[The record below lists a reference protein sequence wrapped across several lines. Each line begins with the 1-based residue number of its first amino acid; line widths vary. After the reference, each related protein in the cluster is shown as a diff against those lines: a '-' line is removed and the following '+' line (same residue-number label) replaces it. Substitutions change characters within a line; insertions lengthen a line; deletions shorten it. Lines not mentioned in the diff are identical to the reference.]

1 MVRSSIL
8 VEDVPRGSFE
18 LFVDV
23 IIIGYSA
30 LVQIPGNIALGYIYL
45 CNIILLYNNKV
56 ANVPQEQHDGCHMWN
71 KTWGT
76 FREHQR

>member
-45 CNIILLYNNKV
+45 
-56 ANVPQEQHDGCHMWN
+56 
-71 KTWGT
+71 
-76 FREHQR
+76 